1 MSTIPRIVY
10 LNEAQLEKLHRSGVE
25 ILQTFG
31 MRIEDPE
38 IRKMLADRGC
48 TVEGDRVKFTD
59 ELIDAT
65 VKNQKSKV
73 TMTTRNGYAVN
84 FELGKTFSHST
95 GGAPFI
101 SDALTGKR
109 REAKMSDLID
119 TIKVMNQCDN
129 LTIPCA
135 LCYPSDI
142 PSAVT
147 QLEQTAAMLKY
158 SKKPIYGPG
167 LSSATNAKYIAEL
180 FKLYCNG
187 DLQENPIGM
196 VGISPE
202 SPLFLPK
209 EITDTMRHIIG
220 AGIPTSILSAPVA
233 GYSSPITVIGCIA
246 QCHAEILAFAAV
258 AYLINPK
265 CVLFYGSRTFF
276 PSMRTSQCAMGLPE
290 TGISSAICAQLATH
304 LGWMSDVYGLTC
316 SSCAPDEQ
324 AGYEKMINGLLPA
337 MAGATLVTGFGS
349 TASVMCCSLAQL
361 VMDDDI
367 LGMIYRAQRAC
378 EVDEDS
384 LGFDAIDEVINDGE
398 IFLGTEHTVMHSRSE
413 IWLPN
418 VGFDGSW
425 ADWTKMGEVPLTELA
440 QKKALDML
448 KKEAENPAD
457 DSLDAEAAKILEA
470 ARKELL

>member
-1 MSTIPRIVY
+1 MSYIPKVTY
-10 LNEAQLEKLHRSGVE
+10 LSEEQLEKLHQGGVE
-25 ILQTFG
+25 ILQKFG
-31 MRIEDPE
+31 MRVEDE
-38 IRKMLADRGC
+38 AVRDMLAAQGC
-48 TVEGDRVKFTD
+48 TVEGDRVKFTS

-65 VKNQKSKV
+65 VKNQAKQV
-73 TMTTRNGYAVN
+73 TMTTRLGNAVT
-84 FELGKTFSHST
+84 FSLGTTGSHST

-109 REAKMSDLID
+109 REATMADLID

-135 LCYPSDI
+135 LCYPSEI

-167 LSSATNAKYIAEL
+167 LSSATNARYIAEL
-180 FKLYCNG
+180 FKLYSNG
-187 DLQENPIGM
+187 DLQDNPIGM

-258 AYLINPK
+258 AYLMNPK

-276 PSMRTSQCAMGLPE
+276 PSMRSSQCAMGLPE

-316 SSCAPDEQ
+316 TSCAPDEQ

-337 MAGATLVTGFGS
+337 MAGATMVTGFGS

-367 LGMIYRAQRAC
+367 LGMIYRSKRAC

-384 LGFDAIDEVINDGE
+384 LGLDAIDEVINDGE

-425 ADWTKMGEVPLTELA
+425 ADWTKMGETPLTELA
-440 QKKALDML
+440 QKKALEML
-448 KKEAENPAD
+448 EKEKENPAD
-457 DSLDAEAAKILEA
+457 DSLDGEAEKILAA

>member
-1 MSTIPRIVY
+1 MIPSVLY
-10 LNEAQLEKLHRSGVE
+10 LTEKQLAKLHQSGVE

-31 MRIEDPE
+31 MRIEDPS
-38 IRKMLADRGC
+38 IRSMLADHGC
-48 TVEGDRVKFTD
+48 IVEGERVKFSGD
-59 ELIDAT
+59 LLDMV
-65 VKNQKSKV
+65 VKNQAKKV
-73 TMTTRNGYAVN
+73 TMTTRMGKSVT
-84 FELGKTFSHST
+84 FELGKTGSHST

-109 REAKMSDLID
+109 REALMTDLVD
-119 TIKVMNQCDN
+119 TIRVMNQCDN
-129 LTIPCA
+129 LSIPCA
-135 LCYPSDI
+135 LCYPSDV
-142 PSAVT
+142 PAEVT
-147 QLEQTAAMLKY
+147 QLEQTATMLKY

-167 LSSATNAKYIAEL
+167 LSSPTNAKYIAEL

-209 EITDTMRHIIG
+209 EITDTMRYIIG

-258 AYLINPK
+258 AYLINPN

-276 PSMRTSQCAMGLPE
+276 PSMRSSQCAMGLPE
-290 TGISSAICAQLATH
+290 TGISSAICAQLATY

-316 SSCAPDEQ
+316 TSCAPDEQ
-324 AGYEKMINGLLPA
+324 TGYEKMLNGLLPA
-337 MAGATLVTGFGS
+337 MAGATLITGFGS

-361 VMDDDI
+361 ILDDDI
-367 LGMIYRAQRAC
+367 LGMIYRAKRSC
-378 EVDEDS
+378 EIDEDS
-384 LGFDAIDEVINDGE
+384 LGFDAIDDVINNGE
-398 IFLGTEHTVMHSRSE
+398 IFLGTDHTVSHCRSE

-418 VGFDGSW
+418 IGFDASW
-425 ADWTKMGEVPLTELA
+425 AEWTNMGETPLTELA
-440 QKKALDML
+440 QKKALEL
-448 KKEAENPAD
+448 IKKDAEEPVD
-457 DSLDAEAAKILEA
+457 DSLDKEAANILDM

>member
-1 MSTIPRIVY
+1 MSYIPKVTY
-10 LNEAQLEKLHRSGVE
+10 LNEEQLEKLHQSGVE
-25 ILQTFG
+25 ILQKFG
-31 MRIEDPE
+31 MRVEDE
-38 IRKMLADRGC
+38 TVRDMLAAQGC
-48 TVEGDRVKFTD
+48 TVEGDRVKFTSD
-59 ELIDAT
+59 LIDAT
-65 VKNQKSKV
+65 VKNQAKQV
-73 TMTTRNGYAVN
+73 TITTRQGNAVT
-84 FELGKTFSHST
+84 FALGTTGAHST

-109 REAKMSDLID
+109 REATMADLID
-119 TIKVMNQCDN
+119 TIQVMNQCDN

-135 LCYPSDI
+135 LCYPSDF

-147 QLEQTAAMLKY
+147 QLEQTAAVLKY

-167 LSSATNAKYIAEL
+167 LSSATNARYIAEL
-180 FKLYCNG
+180 FKLYGNG

-202 SPLFLPK
+202 SPLFLPR

-258 AYLINPK
+258 AYLMNPR

-276 PSMRTSQCAMGLPE
+276 PSMRSSQCAMGLPE

-316 SSCAPDEQ
+316 TSCAPDEQ

-337 MAGATLVTGFGS
+337 MAGATMVTGFGS

-378 EVDEDS
+378 QVDEDS
-384 LGFDAIDEVINDGE
+384 LGLDAIDEVINDGE

-425 ADWTKMGEVPLTELA
+425 ADWTKMGETPLTELA
-440 QKKALDML
+440 QTKALEML
-448 KKEAENPAD
+448 KKEEENPAD
-457 DSLDAEAAKILEA
+457 TSLDGEAEKILAA

>member
-1 MSTIPRIVY
+1 MSYIPKVTY
-10 LNEAQLEKLHRSGVE
+10 LNEEQLEKLHQSGVE
-25 ILQTFG
+25 ILQKFG
-31 MRIEDPE
+31 MRVEDE
-38 IRKMLADRGC
+38 AVRDMLAGQGC
-48 TVEGDRVKFTD
+48 TVEGDRVKFTS

-65 VKNQKSKV
+65 VKNQAKQV
-73 TMTTRNGYAVN
+73 TMTTRLGNAVT
-84 FELGKTFSHST
+84 FALGTTGSHST

-109 REAKMSDLID
+109 REATMADLID

-180 FKLYCNG
+180 FKLYSNG
-187 DLQENPIGM
+187 DLQDNPIGM

-258 AYLINPK
+258 AYLMNPK

-276 PSMRTSQCAMGLPE
+276 PSMRSSQCAMGLPE

-316 SSCAPDEQ
+316 TSCAPDEQ

-337 MAGATLVTGFGS
+337 MAGATMVTGFGS

-384 LGFDAIDEVINDGE
+384 LGLDAIDEVINDGE

-425 ADWTKMGEVPLTELA
+425 ADWTKMGETPLTELA
-440 QKKALDML
+440 QKKALEML
-448 KKEAENPAD
+448 KKEDEDPAD
-457 DSLDAEAAKILEA
+457 ASLDGEAEKILAA

>member
-1 MSTIPRIVY
+1 MTVLPKTIY
-10 LNEAQLEKLHRSGVE
+10 LTEAQLEKLHRSGVE

-38 IRKMLADRGC
+38 IRNLLAEHGC

-59 ELIDAT
+59 ELLDAT
-65 VKNQKSKV
+65 VKNQKQNV
-73 TMTTRNGYAVN
+73 TMTTRAGYSVK

-101 SDALTGKR
+101 ADAITGKR
-109 REAKMSDLID
+109 REATMSDLVDVIR
-119 TIKVMNQCDN
+119 VMNQCDN

-135 LCYPSDI
+135 LCYPSEV

-147 QLEQTAAMLKY
+147 QLEQTATMLKY
-158 SKKPIYGPG
+158 SRKPIYGPG
-167 LSSATNAKYIAEL
+167 LSSPTNAKYIAEL

-220 AGIPTSILSAPVA
+220 AGIPTSILAAPVA

-246 QCHAEILAFAAV
+246 QCHAEILASAAV
-258 AYLINPK
+258 AYLINPR

-276 PSMRTSQCAMGLPE
+276 PSMRSSQCAMGLPE

-316 SSCAPDEQ
+316 SSCAPDTQ
-324 AGYEKMINGLLPA
+324 TGYEKMINGLLPA
-337 MAGATLVTGFGS
+337 MAGATLITGFGS
-349 TASVMCCSLAQL
+349 FASVMCCSLSQL
-361 VMDDDI
+361 AIDDDI
-367 LGMIYRAQRAC
+367 LGMIYRAKRAC
-378 EVDEDS
+378 DVDEDS
-384 LGFDAIDEVINDGE
+384 LGLDAIDEVITDGE
-398 IFLGTEHTVMHSRSE
+398 IFLGTEHTVMHARSE

-425 ADWTKMGEVPLTELA
+425 ADWTKMGEVPLTQLA
-440 QKKALDML
+440 QKKAEAML
-448 KKEAENPAD
+448 AKDKENPVD
-457 DSLDAEAAKILEA
+457 DSLDAEAQKILEA

>member
-1 MSTIPRIVY
+1 MSYIPKVTY
-10 LNEAQLEKLHRSGVE
+10 LNEEQLEKLHQSGVE
-25 ILQTFG
+25 ILQKFG
-31 MRIEDPE
+31 MRVEDE
-38 IRKMLADRGC
+38 AVRDMLAGQGC
-48 TVEGDRVKFTD
+48 TVEGDRVKFTS

-65 VKNQKSKV
+65 VKNQAKQV
-73 TMTTRNGYAVN
+73 TMTTRLGNAVT
-84 FELGKTFSHST
+84 FALGTTGSHST

-109 REAKMSDLID
+109 REATMADLID

-180 FKLYCNG
+180 FKLYGNG
-187 DLQENPIGM
+187 DLQDNPIGM

-258 AYLINPK
+258 AYLMNPK

-276 PSMRTSQCAMGLPE
+276 PSMRSSQCAMGLPE

-316 SSCAPDEQ
+316 TSCAPDEQ

-337 MAGATLVTGFGS
+337 MAGATMVTGFGS

-384 LGFDAIDEVINDGE
+384 LGLDAIDEVINDGE

-425 ADWTKMGEVPLTELA
+425 ADWTKMGETPLTELA
-440 QKKALDML
+440 QKKALEML
-448 KKEAENPAD
+448 KKEDEDPAD
-457 DSLDAEAAKILEA
+457 ASLDGEAEKILAA